1 MLTSVAR
8 VVLPALGAV
17 AVVAAGAWLAAVGV
31 TGLVWLLGFGGC
43 LALGL
48 LLTGLWGVNR
58 TVAWLAAFV
67 FWATMVFP
75 VVALGRDIVLAARGQ
90 WVPAT
95 VAGYRHVAGVHTAL
109 TYTKLRTR
117 DGRYVE
123 VSGSVRSLDDPV
135 TVVVDPAGA
144 VAPQAASDVTVGSD
158 LGWSVAGLVLV
169 LGTIAGFGISGER
182 DRRRGPLG
190 R

>member
-8 VVLPALGAV
+8 MVLPALGAV

-95 VAGYRHVAGVHTAL
+95 VAGYRHVAG
-109 TYTKLRTR
+109 YTRL
-117 DGRYVE
+117 
-123 VSGSVRSLDDPV
+123 
-135 TVVVDPAGA
+135 
-144 VAPQAASDVTVGSD
+144 
-158 LGWSVAGLVLV
+158 
-169 LGTIAGFGISGER
+169 
-182 DRRRGPLG
+182 
-190 R
+190 